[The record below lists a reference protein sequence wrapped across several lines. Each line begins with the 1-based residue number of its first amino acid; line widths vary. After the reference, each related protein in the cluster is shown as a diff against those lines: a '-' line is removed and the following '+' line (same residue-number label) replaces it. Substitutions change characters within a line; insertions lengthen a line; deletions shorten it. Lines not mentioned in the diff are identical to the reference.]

1 MSRAWNRWP
10 MILRRFELLVFDWDG
25 TLSDSTGAIVAC
37 LQQACVDLNLPVPDP
52 ERARYVIGLG
62 LEDSLAFIAPG
73 LARGDYGR
81 LADRYRVHYL
91 KQTTAL
97 YPGTEALLIELIER
111 GHRLA
116 IATGKSHRGLERSLA
131 DLGIAR
137 YFSAWRCAD
146 QCAPKP
152 APEMLTELR
161 DEFDVDVARML
172 MIGDTTHDL
181 QMAANAEVAALAICH
196 GAHRR
201 ETLEAMRPLACV
213 SGTEELSLWLNQN
226 A

>member
-1 MSRAWNRWP
+1 M
-10 MILRRFELLVFDWDG
+10 RRFELLVFDWDG

-37 LQQACVDLNLPVPDP
+37 LQQACADLDLPVPD
-52 ERARYVIGLG
+52 EDKARHVIGLG
-62 LEDSLAFIAPG
+62 LEDALAFIAPG
-73 LARGDYGR
+73 LARADYGK
-81 LADRYRVHYL
+81 LAERYRL
-91 KQTTAL
+91 RFITQTTGL
-97 YPGTEALLIELIER
+97 YPGTEALLGQLIAR

-116 IATGKSHRGLERSLA
+116 IATGKSSRGLQRSLSE
-131 DLGIAR
+131 LGIAR

-152 APEMLTELR
+152 APDMLTELM
-161 DEFDVDVARML
+161 DEFGVNAGNML

-181 QMAANAEVAALAICH
+181 QMAASADVVAVAICH

-201 ETLEAMRPLACV
+201 ETLEAMRPMACV
-213 SGTEELSLWLNQN
+213 ANTGELSRWLQQN

>member
-1 MSRAWNRWP
+1 M
-10 MILRRFELLVFDWDG
+10 RRFDLLVFDWDG

-37 LQQACVDLNLPVPDP
+37 LQQACADLNLPIPAD
-52 ERARYVIGLG
+52 ERARHVIGLG
-62 LEDSLAFIAPG
+62 LEDSLAYIAPG

-81 LADRYRVHYL
+81 LADRYRAHFL
-91 KQTTAL
+91 KQTTGL
-97 YPGTEALLIELIER
+97 YAGSEALLVDLLER

-116 IATGKSHRGLERSLA
+116 IATGKSSRGLERSLSA
-131 DLGIAR
+131 LGIAG

-152 APEMLTELR
+152 APEMLTELK
-161 DEFDVDVARML
+161 DEFDLDTAHML

-181 QMAANAEVAALAICH
+181 QMAANAGVAALAICH
-196 GAHRR
+196 GAHTR

-213 SGTEELSLWLNQN
+213 ADTRELSLWLNQN